1 MAIPNQERNQ
11 WRPGKSGNPSGRP
24 KGAKNRS
31 TILRKWIETKVEF
44 SDAATG
50 IKGTGTIEDQIA
62 LALIGKAIK
71 GDVMAAKEILD
82 SVYGKLNNSIEPDS
96 ELIVTITGPTPPK
109 D

>member
-1 MAIPNQERNQ
+1 MSIPNQEKGQ
-11 WRPGKSGNPSGRP
+11 WKPGASGNPSGRP

-31 TILRKWIETKVEF
+31 TILKKWIETQVEF

-82 SVYGKLNNSIEPDS
+82 SVYGKIRNEERE
-96 ELIVTITGPTPPK
+96 ELGFEIIKPK
-109 D
+109 LPNQDQ